1 MLWVVEGEERGGREG
16 GGDDVSV
23 YEEGVGV
30 LRWGGREGGNIF
42 DVFVLVILL
51 NKLKSAEIVIFTIC
65 MLC

>member
-1 MLWVVEGEERGGREG
+1 MLWVVEDAERGGREG

-30 LRWGGREGGNIF
+30 LTGGGGRDNIF